1 VKTGLKRVSA
11 FGAVVVATGGTIL
24 MFGPAAKATAPQN
37 LASYAA
43 FSSATPY
50 GIVSRVP
57 AETAGGFLYSS
68 SNFNVGKAQAIAA
81 GFTLGELGDL
91 FVVSSAPP
99 GTITSMPTV
108 IRAQDPP
115 QETAPNEASYSGG
128 RSGGDANG
136 TVRNFDLQA
145 RANDKPSASATAAGN
160 AVTTPTYNSGY
171 STSQSESTIADDGT
185 VATKAITTVNDVAF
199 GVPGAML
206 NIASMKSIASI
217 TIKPGQKPVTELVTQ
232 SYGATLAGVPVT
244 FDENGISI
252 NNQVA
257 MPASAQAAFFG
268 ALAALKQNG
277 LTLEPGPRTVT
288 VTDDGASITGS
299 VFTYRHQAPPL
310 DNVPRP
316 SDIGTDETFNLASVT
331 AIASSRVR
339 QPLNLGGA
347 PAAIDFAGT
356 PGATIPSTGVPATGL
371 DGIAAAPGLLPT
383 TPVAGS
389 VAPSGQVAF
398 ALPARVANPLP
409 QQAEDAYKFVLI
421 AALIG
426 IGGII
431 FLVKRNPA

>member
-1 VKTGLKRVSA
+1 MKTGLKRVSA

-145 RANDKPSASATAAGN
+145 RANDKPSALATAAGN

-199 GVPGAML
+199 GVPG
-206 NIASMKSIASI
+206 
-217 TIKPGQKPVTELVTQ
+217 
-232 SYGATLAGVPVT
+232 
-244 FDENGISI
+244 
-252 NNQVA
+252 
-257 MPASAQAAFFG
+257 
-268 ALAALKQNG
+268 
-277 LTLEPGPRTVT
+277 
-288 VTDDGASITGS
+288 
-299 VFTYRHQAPPL
+299 
-310 DNVPRP
+310 
-316 SDIGTDETFNLASVT
+316 
-331 AIASSRVR
+331 
-339 QPLNLGGA
+339 
-347 PAAIDFAGT
+347 
-356 PGATIPSTGVPATGL
+356 
-371 DGIAAAPGLLPT
+371 
-383 TPVAGS
+383 
-389 VAPSGQVAF
+389 
-398 ALPARVANPLP
+398 
-409 QQAEDAYKFVLI
+409 
-421 AALIG
+421 
-426 IGGII
+426 
-431 FLVKRNPA
+431 